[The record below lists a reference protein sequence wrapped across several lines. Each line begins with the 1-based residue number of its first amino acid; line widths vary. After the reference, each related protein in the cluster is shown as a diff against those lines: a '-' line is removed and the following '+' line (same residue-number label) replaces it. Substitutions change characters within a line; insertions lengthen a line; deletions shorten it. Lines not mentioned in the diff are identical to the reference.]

1 MSTNFIQSE
10 RTEVSF
16 KKTEMI
22 KTEMLRVFVEVARAG
37 NLVAAAEALG
47 RAPSAVSMTLKQ
59 LEAHLGQPLF
69 ESERKSRLT
78 ALGSFT
84 LEMASR
90 ELAHFDRTVAA
101 LADFAR
107 ARTGE
112 VRLAAVPSFAMSVL
126 PALVLEFTAAAP
138 NIRLDIHD
146 MDSASILRELDRERI
161 DLGIVSDARE
171 SSEIRRLRL
180 GSDPFGVVMRADDR
194 LAAGGRIAWRDI
206 ESAGLIANPLC
217 EHIDAQEL
225 QTALSRARLR
235 IHNTTTLLAMVRAG
249 LGVTV
254 LPKLVCQ
261 QADAEIVFREFA
273 DPVAARR
280 LDMISR
286 ARDTPSPATAAFAD
300 FVASRMADRD
310 NQLTADFQ

>member
-1 MSTNFIQSE
+1 
-10 RTEVSF
+10 
-16 KKTEMI
+16 MI

-37 NLVAAAEALG
+37 NLVAAADALG

-101 LADFAR
+101 LNDFAR

-126 PALVLEFTAAAP
+126 PQLVSEFNAASAT
-138 NIRLDIHD
+138 IRLDIHD

-171 SSEIRRLRL
+171 GPELRRLRL
-180 GSDPFGVVMRADDR
+180 ASDPFGVVMRADHILAQGRR
-194 LAAGGRIAWRDI
+194 LAWRDLRGA
-206 ESAGLIANPLC
+206 ELIANPLC
-217 EHIDAQEL
+217 EHIDASEL
-225 QTALSRARLR
+225 QAALSRAPLR
-235 IHNTTTLLAMVRAG
+235 VHNTTTLLAMVRAG

-254 LPKLVCQ
+254 LPKLVCR

-273 DPVAARR
+273 DPVAPRHID
-280 LDMISR
+280 LISR

-300 FVASRMADRD
+300 FVASRLAGEDRHSI
-310 NQLTADFQ
+310 TGI

>member
-1 MSTNFIQSE
+1 
-10 RTEVSF
+10 
-16 KKTEMI
+16 MI

-37 NLVAAAEALG
+37 NLVAAAETLG

-78 ALGSFT
+78 ALGTFT

-101 LADFAR
+101 LTDFAD
-107 ARTGE
+107 ARSGE

-126 PALVLEFTAAAP
+126 PKLVLEFTAAASD
-138 NIRLDIHD
+138 IRLDIHD
-146 MDSASILRELDRERI
+146 LDSASILRELDRERI

-171 SSEIRRLRL
+171 RPEVRRLRL
-180 GSDPFGVVMRADDR
+180 ASDPFGVVMRGDDR
-194 LAAGGRIAWRDI
+194 LAASERIRWCDI
-206 ESAGLIANPLC
+206 DSAELIANPLC
-217 EHIDAQEL
+217 EHIDAPEL
-225 QTALSRARLR
+225 QAALSRARLR

-254 LPKLVCQ
+254 LPKLVCRN
-261 QADAEIVFREFA
+261 ADAGIAFREFA
-273 DPVAARR
+273 DATPPRR
-280 LDMISR
+280 IDLISR
-286 ARDTPSPATAAFAD
+286 SRDTPSPATAAFAD
-300 FVASRMADRD
+300 FVTSRLAGEEGIR
-310 NQLTADFQ
+310 LTDI

>member
-1 MSTNFIQSE
+1 
-10 RTEVSF
+10 
-16 KKTEMI
+16 
-22 KTEMLRVFVEVARAG
+22 MLRVFVEVARAG
-37 NLVAAAEALG
+37 NLAAAAEALG

-78 ALGSFT
+78 ALGVFT
-84 LEMASR
+84 FEMAAR
-90 ELAHFDRTVAA
+90 ELVHFDRTVTA
-101 LADFAR
+101 LTDFAR
-107 ARTGE
+107 AGTGE
-112 VRLAAVPSFAMSVL
+112 VRLAVVPSFAMSVL
-126 PALVLEFTAAAP
+126 PKLVLEFTAASP

-171 SSEIRRLRL
+171 GPEIRRQQLAND
-180 GSDPFGVVMRADDR
+180 SFGVIMRADDR
-194 LAAGGRIAWRDI
+194 LAATVRISWRDI
-206 ESAGLIANPLC
+206 DTADLIANPLC
-217 EHIDAQEL
+217 EHIDAPEL

-254 LPKLVCQ
+254 LPKLVCR
-261 QADAEIVFREFA
+261 QAGAEIVFREFA
-273 DPVAARR
+273 EPVAPRR
-280 LDMISR
+280 LDLISR

-300 FVASRMADRD
+300 FIASRLTGKDNYLIADI
-310 NQLTADFQ
+310 